1 MMQCYDTVMPCD
13 DTVTPPLPRGRG
25 RRSSWP
31 PFTPFTPGQEPGADT
46 QILVTRPRIQSDCVS
61 EVRDQLIT
69 RVLEQCAHHPCVRAN
84 CYKCPCLMRLMMTR

>member
-13 DTVTPPLPRGRG
+13 DTTTPPLPRGWG

-61 EVRDQLIT
+61 EVRDQL
-69 RVLEQCAHHPCVRAN
+69 QCGSCVAFSTMAAIGRSS
-84 CYKCPCLMRLMMTR
+84 K